1 MECYLDN
8 AATTCCRKEVVEI
21 MNQVMLCDYG
31 NPSSLHKKG
40 MDAEAYIKQG
50 KEQIAKVLKVKE
62 KELYF
67 TSGGTEA
74 DNLAIIGAALANKRN
89 GNHLITSVIEHPAV
103 LEAMDYLK
111 EQGFEITYLP
121 VNKMGCIESDQL
133 RKALRE
139 DTILVSIMHTNNEIG
154 SIQPIAELG
163 EIIKEYNPSI
173 LFHVDAVQGFGK
185 SKIYPKKMNI
195 DLLSVSGHKIHGPKG
210 SGFLYI
216 SEKTKVKPLLFG
228 GGQQLGIR
236 PGTENVPAIAG
247 LMVAVTQIYQDMDT
261 CLNSLRFLKERLATG
276 LLEIDQVFL
285 NGYDPQND
293 AVHILSVSILGIR
306 SEVLLHALEERGIY
320 VSSGSACAS
329 NKPAHSKTLKALGL
343 PKDLLES
350 TLRFSF
356 SVFTKQE
363 DIDYTLQVMKELVP
377 SLRRFTRV

>member
-261 CLNSLRFLKERLATG
+261 CLNNLRFLKERLATG
-276 LLEIDQVFL
+276 LLEIEQVFL

>member
-74 DNLAIIGAALANKRN
+74 DNLAIIGGALANKRN
-89 GNHLITSVIEHPAV
+89 GNHLITSAIEHPAV

-121 VNKMGCIESDQL
+121 VNKMGRIESSQL
-133 RKALRE
+133 KQALRE

-247 LMVAVTQIYQDMDT
+247 LLVAVTQIYQDMDT
-261 CLNSLRFLKERLATG
+261 CLNNLRYLKERLATG
-276 LLEIDQVFL
+276 LLEIEQVFL

>member
-74 DNLAIIGAALANKRN
+74 DNLAIIGGALANKRN
-89 GNHLITSVIEHPAV
+89 GNHLITSAIEHPAV

-121 VNKMGCIESDQL
+121 VNKMGRIESNQL
-133 RKALRE
+133 KQALRE

-247 LMVAVTQIYQDMDT
+247 LLVAVTQIYQDMDT
-261 CLNSLRFLKERLATG
+261 CLNNLRYLKERLATG
-276 LLEIDQVFL
+276 LLEIEQVFL

>member
-21 MNQVMLCDYG
+21 MNQVMLSDYG

-103 LEAMDYLK
+103 LEAMDYLE

-121 VNKMGCIESDQL
+121 VNKMGRIESNQL
-133 RKALRE
+133 KQALRE

-261 CLNSLRFLKERLATG
+261 CLNNLRFLKERLATG
-276 LLEIDQVFL
+276 LLEIEQVFL

>member
-121 VNKMGCIESDQL
+121 VNKMGRIESNQL
-133 RKALRE
+133 KQALRE

-228 GGQQLGIR
+228 GGQQLEIR

-261 CLNSLRFLKERLATG
+261 CLNNLRFLKERLATG
-276 LLEIDQVFL
+276 LLEIEQVFL

>member
-74 DNLAIIGAALANKRN
+74 DNLAIIGGALANKRN
-89 GNHLITSVIEHPAV
+89 GNHLITSAIEHPAV

-121 VNKMGCIESDQL
+121 VNKMGRIESSQL
-133 RKALRE
+133 KQALRE

-154 SIQPIAELG
+154 SIQPISELG

-261 CLNSLRFLKERLATG
+261 CLNNLRYLKERLATG
-276 LLEIDQVFL
+276 LLEIEQVFL

>member
-74 DNLAIIGAALANKRN
+74 DNLAIIGGALANKRN
-89 GNHLITSVIEHPAV
+89 GNHLITSAIEHPAV

-121 VNKMGCIESDQL
+121 VNKMGRIESSQL
-133 RKALRE
+133 KQALRE

-195 DLLSVSGHKIHGPKG
+195 DS
-210 SGFLYI
+210 
-216 SEKTKVKPLLFG
+216 
-228 GGQQLGIR
+228 
-236 PGTENVPAIAG
+236 
-247 LMVAVTQIYQDMDT
+247 
-261 CLNSLRFLKERLATG
+261 
-276 LLEIDQVFL
+276 
-285 NGYDPQND
+285 
-293 AVHILSVSILGIR
+293 
-306 SEVLLHALEERGIY
+306 
-320 VSSGSACAS
+320 
-329 NKPAHSKTLKALGL
+329 
-343 PKDLLES
+343 
-350 TLRFSF
+350 
-356 SVFTKQE
+356 
-363 DIDYTLQVMKELVP
+363 
-377 SLRRFTRV
+377 

>member
-74 DNLAIIGAALANKRN
+74 DNLAIIGGALANKRN
-89 GNHLITSVIEHPAV
+89 GNHLITSAIEHPAV

-121 VNKMGCIESDQL
+121 VNKMGRIESSQL
-133 RKALRE
+133 KQALRE

-261 CLNSLRFLKERLATG
+261 CLNNLCYLKERLATG
-276 LLEIDQVFL
+276 LLEIEQVFL

>member
-121 VNKMGCIESDQL
+121 VNKMGCIESNQL
-133 RKALRE
+133 KQALRE

-261 CLNSLRFLKERLATG
+261 CLNNLRFLKERLATG
-276 LLEIDQVFL
+276 LLEIEQVFL

>member
-89 GNHLITSVIEHPAV
+89 GNHLITSAIEHPAV

-261 CLNSLRFLKERLATG
+261 CLNNLRFLKERLATG
-276 LLEIDQVFL
+276 LLEIEQVFL

>member
-40 MDAEAYIKQG
+40 MDAEAYIKHG

-74 DNLAIIGAALANKRN
+74 DNLAIIGGALANKRN
-89 GNHLITSVIEHPAV
+89 GNHLITSAIEHPAV

-121 VNKMGCIESDQL
+121 VNKMGRIESNQL
-133 RKALRE
+133 KQALRE

-261 CLNSLRFLKERLATG
+261 CLNNLRFLKERLATG
-276 LLEIDQVFL
+276 LLEIEQVFL

>member
-111 EQGFEITYLP
+111 EQGVEITYLP

-261 CLNSLRFLKERLATG
+261 CLNNLRFLKERLATG
-276 LLEIDQVFL
+276 LLEIEQVFL